1 MGHEYVLYVRV
12 EQYGLAMDANKN
24 PKTKQELNWTELRMS
39 IRTQRLKKRY
49 KKIFC
54 RESSFSIQKEV
65 LVQYASTHQQLS
77 TISQK
82 QKISTAAPS
91 NMPATLNAKGSEST
105 PAPTIL
111 EERGEQKKGS
121 VWVIWSDWLRHTW
134 WPCNTIVDKS
144 VQAQTRQTSTVFAG
158 LQQRN

>member
-1 MGHEYVLYVRV
+1 M
-12 EQYGLAMDANKN
+12 
-24 PKTKQELNWTELRMS
+24 
-39 IRTQRLKKRY
+39 KKD
-49 KKIFC
+49 FC

-111 EERGEQKKGS
+111 KERGEQKKGS
-121 VWVIWSDWLRHTW
+121 V
-134 WPCNTIVDKS
+134 
-144 VQAQTRQTSTVFAG
+144 
-158 LQQRN
+158 